1 MDLFYGTGTHYDKNC
16 WVSGEV
22 LWLSARSP
30 SEYAGKRLKMAVS
43 REGIDEKSQQVK
55 TYKLESNDYRY
66 ALKIPIE
73 SELVYNKIPQN
84 PGWN

>member
-1 MDLFYGTGTHYDKNC
+1 MRWL
-16 WVSGEV
+16 V
-22 LWLSARSP
+22 L
-30 SEYAGKRLKMAVS
+30 YRLKIAVS

>member
-1 MDLFYGTGTHYDKNC
+1 
-16 WVSGEV
+16 
-22 LWLSARSP
+22 
-30 SEYAGKRLKMAVS
+30 MAVS

-55 TYKLESNDYRY
+55 TYKLENNDYRY